1 MEPNNRTWKNVY
13 TLRQE
18 YNKYRKRWY
27 PVVVYWNCDG
37 RHRWLETLAT
47 DDGVTFYHAEISEGY
62 FRDGTKHGTG
72 HCTPEEVNRILD
84 YYKDE
89 NPDTFRVERLG
100 IYRPR
105 T

>member
-1 MEPNNRTWKNVY
+1 MNAWQNDQYKSFQGELDSQLKDKTDLLNALNLIVY
-13 TLRQE
+13 
-18 YNKYRKRWY
+18 NPKK
-27 PVVVYWNCDG
+27 
-37 RHRWLETLAT
+37 
-47 DDGVTFYHAEISEGY
+47 DGVNFHHAEISEGY
-62 FRDGTKHGTG
+62 LRDGTKHGTG